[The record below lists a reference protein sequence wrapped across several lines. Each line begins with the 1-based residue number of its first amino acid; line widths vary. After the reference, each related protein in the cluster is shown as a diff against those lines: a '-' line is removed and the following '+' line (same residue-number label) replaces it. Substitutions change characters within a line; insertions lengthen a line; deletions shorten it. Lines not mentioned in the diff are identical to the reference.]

1 MPEDFQY
8 KVYTEEEENIYNE
21 AISKILNNLKNGL
34 NFKEACSM
42 VAVED
47 VELKGFIID
56 DALKV
61 CMADMHFS
69 KGMSLEQISNV
80 LNIPVNILDIVKA
93 QMFEDVGITASEI
106 YKNSNTNSPRG
117 NA

>member
-1 MPEDFQY
+1 MTESFQY
-8 KVYTEEEENIYNE
+8 RVYTEEEDRIYNT
-21 AISKILNNLKNGL
+21 AIAKILNNLKSGL

-42 VAVED
+42 VEVED
-47 VELKGFIID
+47 LELKRFIVD

-61 CMADMHFS
+61 SIADMHFS
-69 KGMSLEQISNV
+69 RGMSIEQISDV

-93 QMFEDVGITASEI
+93 QMLEEVGVTASEI
-106 YKNSNTNSPRG
+106 YKMSNPDSPIG